1 MAKLTQDELNRIAE
15 KMILEDEIVQAV
27 LLPLVRDFIPA
38 RHISEFNRIISN
50 HEGQGR

>member
-38 RHISEFNRIISN
+38 RYISEFNRIISN
-50 HEGQGR
+50 QEGHGR